1 MLSRIAIADGSL
13 SGRACRTISSCSSS
27 RCCSLLALRPCCCFA
42 ARGSAPSWRCSRQN
56 VLGPHGLELVADG
69 ETTLRGFTEFG
80 VVLLLFLI
88 GLETQPARLWRMR
101 RHVFRTGH
109 RPGPGDRYYPRIVG
123 SLARWGLALGCAGA
137 RLWSRLV
144 VDGFRSSASA
154 GELGAAEL
162 GTVKLIFSPPVTGSG
177 GGTAAR
183 IDATAG

>member
-1 MLSRIAIADGSL
+1 MPHNQFLL
-13 SGRACRTISSCSSS
+13 VVTL
-27 RCCSLLALRPCCCFA
+27 LLAIGA
-42 ARGSAPSWRCSRQN
+42 ATVLLFRRAGFGSVLALLATGL

-101 RHVFRTGH
+101 RHVFGLGTAQVLVTGTTLAL
-109 RPGPGDRYYPRIVG
+109 
-123 SLARWGLALGCAGA
+123 LARWLAGASPLGRAGA

-154 GELGAAEL
+154 GELGAADSARSSC
-162 GTVKLIFSPPVTGSG
+162 VFSPPVAGSG